1 MTSGIGLRPCEKPLL
16 PLRGRSSP
24 KRSPDAPPGAFCGP
38 ADSGKPH
45 SQLPGKPPEQGHIP
59 GKKQYAQ
66 SDEEQALKERE
77 RETGDS
83 QDQQDAS
90 EGDA

>member
-1 MTSGIGLRPCEKPLL
+1 LPHTPL
-16 PLRGRSSP
+16 GT
-24 KRSPDAPPGAFCGP
+24 FCGSV
-38 ADSGKPH
+38 DSGKPY
-45 SQLPGKPPEQGHIP
+45 SQLPGEPPEQGHIP

-77 RETGDS
+77 CETGDS
-83 QDQQDAS
+83 QDQQGAP